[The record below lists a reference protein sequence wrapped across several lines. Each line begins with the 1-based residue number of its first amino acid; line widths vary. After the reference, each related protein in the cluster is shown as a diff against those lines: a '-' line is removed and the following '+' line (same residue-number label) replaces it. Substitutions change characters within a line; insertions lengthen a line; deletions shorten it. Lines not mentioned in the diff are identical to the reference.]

1 MLKPQYAL
9 VAYVKH
15 PVGEFV
21 ESLRRELH
29 PELPHLPAH
38 VTVLPPR
45 YLVASTGGATPPPTE
60 ATALETLGEMCRQVD
75 PFEIVLGEVE
85 TFVPVTPTVFIRVAH
100 AGYRMRE
107 LHERLNAGIFAC
119 REQWP
124 YMPHLTIVKM
134 ATEEKALQ
142 AFEIA
147 RELWNQFQGSRRI
160 AVEELTFVRQGE
172 QNTWVDLAP
181 IPLGRSLVSGKSW

>member
-1 MLKPQYAL
+1 M
-9 VAYVKH
+9 
-15 PVGEFV
+15 
-21 ESLRRELH
+21 
-29 PELPHLPAH
+29 
-38 VTVLPPR
+38 
-45 YLVASTGGATPPPTE
+45 
-60 ATALETLGEMCRQVD
+60 ETLGEMCRQVD